1 MQLGVVVGELL
12 QLQDNGLLGL
22 LGLDQI
28 ALCAGLDLGLLDDVL
43 ALGFDGGV
51 GLLDEVLVG
60 LLRVLLGADRLG
72 LHGLRIAD
80 DLLDELD
87 DTSAAGVVL
96 VGLEAGRRRGS
107 SWLLPLQQRGSLL
120 VVEVAEHLQRS
131 LQELLGLPLVG
142 DHGLEVL
149 VLELSVLSGAL
160 ELHLHLGNL
169 ALQCLDG
176 VRELL
181 DGHGQVLNLGGQVL
195 LLAVLLL
202 GLELVLV
209 ELVSAEILVLDLV
222 ILLLQEL
229 GDHVV
234 DGFLDASE
242 SIQLHLVGE
251 GGQVRVVG
259 LLGRIS
265 EHLRGRS
272 ASVGIGRAAGQLQQR
287 GVEGPGEEVVS
298 IVAAENSE
306 GLRDSLHFQ
315 LAGLLALLPLLVG
328 HLALFLEHAQEL
340 LVGRQRGLGIV
351 GVNLGLGVL
360 LVGVGQLTSLGA
372 DLVLA
377 GLDLGLLGCL
387 ELLVGGLV
395 GLLLLLGGRQVALEG
410 VQHLPEDA
418 EDLA

>member
-142 DHGLEVL
+142 DGGLELGVFLLTVFASPLQLHLHLRDLRVELVDGLGELVDGHLEVLDAGQEVLLGPLLLLCLQLVRVEFASAEVL
-149 VLELSVLSGAL
+149 VL
-160 ELHLHLGNL
+160 HF
-169 ALQCLDG
+169 
-176 VRELL
+176 
-181 DGHGQVLNLGGQVL
+181 VL
-195 LLAVLLL
+195 LL
-202 GLELVLV
+202 LEQL
-209 ELVSAEILVLDLV
+209 SH
-222 ILLLQEL
+222 
-229 GDHVV
+229 HVV
-234 DGFLDASE
+234 DGFLDSGE
-242 SIQLHLVGE
+242 GIQL
-251 GGQVRVVG
+251 QVVG
-259 LLGRIS
+259 QCRQARAVQPLGDSR
-265 EHLRGRS
+265 EQRRGRRS
-272 ASVGIGRAAGQLQQR
+272 AVRTRGGRGGALQEG
-287 GVEGPGEEVVS
+287 GVEGPGEEIMS
-298 IVAAENSE
+298 IVAAKDSQSLRNSFHLE
-306 GLRDSLHFQ
+306 
-315 LAGLLALLPLLVG
+315 LAGLLSLLPLLVC
-328 HLALFLEHAQEL
+328 H
-340 LVGRQRGLGIV
+340 
-351 GVNLGLGVL
+351 
-360 LVGVGQLTSLGA
+360 
-372 DLVLA
+372 
-377 GLDLGLLGCL
+377 
-387 ELLVGGLV
+387 
-395 GLLLLLGGRQVALEG
+395 
-410 VQHLPEDA
+410 
-418 EDLA
+418 